1 MEKKKTVYHPELLSK
16 PYVLRKKMS
25 ISLMHFNILERKL
38 AFLWVRDCQWSPQI
52 HSLLPVQLLL
62 KDTLRHIK
70 NFESSFEQKWI

>member
-1 MEKKKTVYHPELLSK
+1 
-16 PYVLRKKMS
+16 
-25 ISLMHFNILERKL
+25 MHFNILERKL